1 MSIQD
6 ILRVA
11 GIALVTV
18 SAVLA
23 VAAAYAYRA
32 LDIRGVKD
40 DLAGRRRSDAVSVAK
55 TRVKTGVGWRPAP
68 AAPSQPLSDES
79 IEALGQSDE
88 RPAQKDRAPA
98 PPMEFRI
105 TRKIVF
111 AAGEKAEEE

>member
-1 MSIQD
+1 MSVQN

-23 VAAAYAYRA
+23 AAAAYAYRA

-55 TRVKTGVGWRPAP
+55 TRVKTGVGRLPAP
-68 AAPSQPLSDES
+68 AAPSRPFSDES
-79 IEALGQSDE
+79 TEALGQLDE
-88 RPAQKDRAPA
+88 RPAQKDRAPV
-98 PPMEFRI
+98 PLMEFRI
-105 TRKIVF
+105 TRKIIF